1 MARVLEDD
9 PENKALS
16 RRAFVLFL
24 GAGQVDKAIE
34 IAELME
40 GRESGMTTAFL
51 LLAARDVK
59 EGDYTK
65 AQERLKNLPEQ
76 GLARYA
82 KLWQARID
90 GTGDFEGAF
99 KLLEPLFNE
108 SGFVSLMNLHLALLN
123 EQRAISPKPMRFIR
137 RRRKKYKTPLVWY
150 VRRVL

>member
-40 GRESGMTTAFL
+40 ERESGMTTAFL

-59 EGDYTK
+59 EGAYTK
-65 AQERLKNLPEQ
+65 AQERLKICQNKVWRVT
-76 GLARYA
+76 AN
-82 KLWQARID
+82 LWQAH
-90 GTGDFEGAF
+90 
-99 KLLEPLFNE
+99 
-108 SGFVSLMNLHLALLN
+108 GF
-123 EQRAISPKPMRFIR
+123 
-137 RRRKKYKTPLVWY
+137 
-150 VRRVL
+150 RRVPAILRGRSSCLSRFPMKAVSSV

>member
-76 GLARYA
+76 GLARYG
-82 KLWQARID
+82 KLWQAH
-90 GTGDFEGAF
+90 
-99 KLLEPLFNE
+99 
-108 SGFVSLMNLHLALLN
+108 GF
-123 EQRAISPKPMRFIR
+123 
-137 RRRKKYKTPLVWY
+137 
-150 VRRVL
+150 RRVPAILRGRSSCLSRFLMKAVSSV